1 MKTLKALGKRLLFPP
16 LPVALPVIVLG
27 AALLT
32 YVFVA
37 GLADTPLAYAAYT
50 LSFYALVLACACIP
64 RLIRLSERA
73 RENEH
78 VNHFLSDYAFR
89 THATLGLGLLLNL
102 GFAAFKLA
110 AGAVYRSYWLVAL
123 GFYYAVL
130 ALMRFFLL
138 RRLGGLRPCAPNLLA
153 QYRTYQLTG
162 ALMLALNLV
171 MSAIILQ
178 VVRDNQT
185 YSYPGTIIYAFGA
198 YAFYKIIMAAV
209 NLIRRR
215 GRDAPLFAAVRF
227 LSFAVAMMSIF
238 SLQTAL
244 LSAFGADEPQFRLIA
259 NAASGAAICLGIL
272 LIAVTMVHR
281 GTRAIRSLSIHN
293 S

>member
-1 MKTLKALGKRLLFPP
+1 MGHIGDKLAPGL
-16 LPVALPVIVLG
+16 LG

-78 VNHFLSDYAFR
+78 VSRFLSDYAFR
-89 THATLGLGLLLNL
+89 TYATLGLGLLLNL

-153 QYRTYQLTG
+153 QYRTYRLTG

-171 MSAIILQ
+171 MSTIILQ

-185 YSYPGTIIYAFGA
+185 YSYPGTIIY
-198 YAFYKIIMAAV
+198 
-209 NLIRRR
+209 
-215 GRDAPLFAAVRF
+215 
-227 LSFAVAMMSIF
+227 
-238 SLQTAL
+238 
-244 LSAFGADEPQFRLIA
+244 AFGADEPQFRLIA